1 MERLLDLN
9 GLAGVGEFVDVGGHS
24 TGKITEGEARC
35 HVRTRN
41 VRSEL
46 TLVGGRLNRVRPC
59 SVSDGYGALMQVRS
73 AVIPAAGLGTRF
85 LPATKAVPKELF
97 PIGDQPAL
105 QLVIDE
111 ALGAGI
117 DHIVVVSSRDKPA
130 VAQYFEPNEA
140 LLNKLDDSGKTA
152 LAERLRSIGRD
163 WRVSI
168 VYQDSPKGLGHAVD
182 CAREAIGEEPF
193 AVMLPDELM
202 GSSALLAQ
210 MNGVCLSTGGS
221 VVAVANVSRELV
233 CSYGVIDP
241 AGELSADG
249 VIPVRDLVEKPS
261 VEDAPSNFIIA
272 GRYVL
277 TADAWAE
284 IDALQPGRGG
294 ELQLT
299 DALRAQA
306 ARSAFHAVVS
316 NVSRY
321 DTGNPLGF
329 LTASIGLG
337 LANPELGEDLR
348 AFLAN
353 LQV

>member
-1 MERLLDLN
+1 M
-9 GLAGVGEFVDVGGHS
+9 
-24 TGKITEGEARC
+24 
-35 HVRTRN
+35 
-41 VRSEL
+41 
-46 TLVGGRLNRVRPC
+46 GGRVWIGM
-59 SVSDGYGALMQVRS
+59 VAAMQVRS

-117 DHIVVVSSRDKPA
+117 DHIVIVSSRDKPA
-130 VAQYFEPNEA
+130 IEEYFAPNEV
-140 LLNKLDDSGKTA
+140 LLAKLDDSGKTE

-168 VYQDSPKGLGHAVD
+168 VYQDNPKGLGHAVG
-182 CAREAIGEEPF
+182 CARDAIGEEPF

-202 GSSALLAQ
+202 GSSGLLAQ
-210 MNGVCLSTGGS
+210 MNGVCSSTGGS
-221 VVAVANVSRELV
+221 VVAVANVPREQV
-233 CSYGVIDP
+233 SSYGVIDP

-249 VIPVRDLVEKPS
+249 VIAVRDLVEKPAI
-261 VEDAPSNFIIA
+261 EDAPSNFVIT

-277 TADAWAE
+277 TADAWTE

-299 DALRAQA
+299 DALKAQA
-306 ARSAFHAVVS
+306 ARSPFHAVVS
-316 NVSRY
+316 DVSRH

-329 LTASIGLG
+329 LTASIEIGLS
-337 LANPELGEDLR
+337 NPVMRHDLQ
-348 AFLAN
+348 AFLHQLAF
-353 LQV
+353 